1 MGPAPPSKPQPIIQD
16 SNLESRSDDGFKLIQ
31 FNLDA
36 NNNGD
41 SISVATIFF
50 IMISTVILMALLK
63 KIYAWC
69 MNCYKDKLTR
79 FSYHP
84 GDPGL
89 NRASA
94 NVIGMN
100 QLPRQE
106 NLERIP
112 RVENPV

>member
-1 MGPAPPSKPQPIIQD
+1 MSEIMGTKC
-16 SNLESRSDDGFKLIQ
+16 SR
-31 FNLDA
+31 NLDVM
-36 NNNGD
+36 
-41 SISVATIFF
+41 SHSYSLSLVATIFF

-63 KIYAWC
+63 KIYGWC
-69 MNCYKDKLTR
+69 INCYKEKLTR